1 MKRMKYELTYLG
13 RALLPLYLATLAA
26 AAACRLMGPDAT
38 GWMQLLQRGIG
49 VLTMILVAASLLL
62 TILDSWN
69 SFFRNN
75 FKPEATVLHSLPVSR
90 SRLWM
95 TFVISGLLFVTFSAL
110 IILAVIGLC
119 MPQQLM
125 DSLRQLLDQS
135 PDSGFSLIHLMG
147 VSMWLQMT
155 LYWLCGMTGMALGLH
170 LHGSRLGWSVL
181 AGIGLYLVI
190 MLLMVG
196 LIILQTGPAFFGD
209 ESALSVM
216 QMQQLFRSIAGA
228 YALADLALLVL
239 GQILY
244 ARGFDLE

>member
-62 TILDSWN
+62 TILASWN

-147 VSMWLQMT
+147 VSMWLHSYRNQDYQRRNSIIRNGLGCST
-155 LYWLCGMTGMALGLH
+155 LDH
-170 LHGSRLGWSVL
+170 
-181 AGIGLYLVI
+181 
-190 MLLMVG
+190 
-196 LIILQTGPAFFGD
+196 
-209 ESALSVM
+209 
-216 QMQQLFRSIAGA
+216 
-228 YALADLALLVL
+228 
-239 GQILY
+239 
-244 ARGFDLE
+244 